1 MILGDADIKQFVE
14 DEILGIKPFTVRQ
27 LNPNSY
33 DLRIGDK
40 LKTYLRQYKDVP
52 LDCKKE
58 NPTVEATMTD
68 EGFILRPGIVYLAQT
83 IEEIHLKGDVKPS
96 ICATLMGK
104 SSLGRLG
111 LDVHISAGFID
122 TGFKGKIVLELRVE
136 EPLKIYPAMP
146 IAQLKFEMSTPVV
159 QPYNVKRNSKYNN
172 QQEIVPSKMYQN
184 FV

>member
-14 DEILGIKPFTVRQ
+14 DGILNISPFTVRQ

-40 LKTYLRQYKDVP
+40 LKTYIRRFHNSV
-52 LDCKKE
+52 LDCKKD
-58 NPTVEATMTD
+58 NPTD
-68 EGFILRPGIVYLAQT
+68 EFYFDDEIGYILEPGKVYLAQT
-83 IEEIHLKGDVKPS
+83 KEEIHLKGDAKPS

-136 EPLKIYPAMP
+136 EPLKIYAGMP
-146 IAQLKFEMSTPVV
+146 IAQLKFEMSTPVA
-159 QPYNVKRNSKYNN
+159 QPYDVKRNSKYNN
-172 QQEIVPSKMYQN
+172 QQEIVASKMYQN
-184 FV
+184 F